1 MLGNTRR
8 TEHLQK
14 EDQVVANTHPAGTH
28 KRCVSVCPVCVCVT
42 CVRLLTYKEDS
53 CRQPKVR
60 GQRESVG
67 HAQEQS

>member
-28 KRCVSVCPVCVCVT
+28 KRGCVCVSGVCVT
-42 CVRLLTYKEDS
+42 CVCLLTYKEDS